1 MIVAISGA
9 SGFIG
14 QNLIRKFNQND
25 FTIRIIDRQAFS
37 LSDHDFM
44 IRYIESADVVIN
56 LAGAPV
62 AKRWTPEYQKEILS
76 SRIDTTRKIADAI
89 NAATNKPKLF
99 ISNSAI
105 GIYDSKETHTESSR
119 SFAGNFLAKVCSD
132 WEEEANRVQSPVR
145 VVIFRIG
152 VVLGSDGG
160 ALQKMHR
167 PFSIGLGGKLGTGKQ
182 AMSFIHIHDLV
193 NAFMF
198 AIGHETFE
206 GVVNAVSPYPS
217 YNAEFTDKLGKV
229 LGQPTW
235 FTVPPFALKLAF
247 GDGAQVLLEGQSV
260 LPEKLMQEGFTFRFP
275 TIQNALVDI
284 FS

>member
-1 MIVAISGA
+1 
-9 SGFIG
+9 
-14 QNLIRKFNQND
+14 
-25 FTIRIIDRQAFS
+25 
-37 LSDHDFM
+37 
-44 IRYIESADVVIN
+44 VVIN

-62 AKRWTPEYQKEILS
+62 ARRWTPEYQKEILS

-119 SFAGNFLAKVCSD
+119 SFADNFLAKVCSD

-160 ALQKMHR
+160 ALLKMHR
-167 PFSIGLGGKLGTGKQ
+167 PFSIGLGGKLGSGKQ

-198 AIGHETFE
+198 AIGHETLE

-235 FTVPPFALKLAF
+235 FTVPAFALKLAF